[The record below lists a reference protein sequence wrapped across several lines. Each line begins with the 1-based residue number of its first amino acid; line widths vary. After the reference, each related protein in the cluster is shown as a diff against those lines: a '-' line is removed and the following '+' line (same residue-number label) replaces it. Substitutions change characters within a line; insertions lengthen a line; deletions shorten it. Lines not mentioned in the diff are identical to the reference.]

1 MFPCNTDLK
10 RRRVHAALLATL
22 ALVLVAIGGMGLLIL
37 QELPHRQVNELVEV
51 LSAGIGVVL
60 AAAGVIAGL
69 NHCPA
74 TSDCPVDWPLGFYA
88 ASARWLMAMLQ
99 LVAMV
104 AMILAVYCWLLGHPL
119 PRL

>member
-37 QELPHRQVNELVEV
+37 QGLPHRQVNELVEV

-69 NHCPA
+69 NQHPA
-74 TSDCPVDWPLGFYA
+74 TSDSHVDWPLVFYA
-88 ASARWLMAMLQ
+88 ASARWLIAMLQ
-99 LVAMV
+99 LLAMV
-104 AMILAVYCWLLGHPL
+104 AMILAVYCWLLGHSL